1 MVTTAGVKSCL
12 ETGIVESDYAYD
24 GARLMPKTKRKHR
37 PGSLVRVVILAAG
50 ALTLLFTVLLQ
61 GHNVSTLNPKG
72 WVAHEQMGMIL
83 FSTVVLL
90 AVALPS
96 VGLLYFFAWK
106 YRESNTK
113 ANHDAEMQSGKR
125 FVVAVWVIPT
135 VFMAVLSVA
144 MWTSTHRLVPQ
155 QTIAAKAKPL
165 TVEVVA
171 LRWKWLFIY
180 PEQKIATVNFL
191 QVPANTPVTL
201 ELTADDAPM
210 SAFWIPNLGGMLYAM
225 TGHVNKLNLLAQTPG
240 DYRGSTA
247 EINGAGFAGMKFTAR
262 VSSKEDFDLWAQS
275 AKWYPEVLDEAE
287 YQRLLGPSE
296 SNPPAFYSD
305 YEAGLY
311 GKVLMKYSGS
321 HSHGGH
327 E

>member
-1 MVTTAGVKSCL
+1 
-12 ETGIVESDYAYD
+12 
-24 GARLMPKTKRKHR
+24 MPKTKRKHR
-37 PGSLVRVVILAAG
+37 PGSLARVMILAAG
-50 ALTLLFTVLLQ
+50 ALTLLFTVLMQ

-72 WVAHEQMGMIL
+72 LIAHEQMGLII
-83 FSTVVLL
+83 FSAGLLL

-96 VGLLYFFAWK
+96 VGLLYFIAWK

-113 ANHDAEMQSGKR
+113 ATHDPEMRSGKR
-125 FVVAVWVIPT
+125 FVVAAWVIPAA
-135 VFMAVLSVA
+135 FMTVLSVV
-144 MWTSTHRLVPQ
+144 MWTSTHRWVPQ
-155 QTIAAKAKPL
+155 HAIAAEAKPL

-225 TGHVNKLNLLAQTPG
+225 TGHVNKLNLLAQTQG

-275 AKWYPEVLDEAE
+275 VKWYPEVLDEAE
-287 YQRLLGPSE
+287 YERLLKPSE
-296 SNPPAFYSD
+296 SNPATFYSG

-311 GKVLMKYSGS
+311 GKVLAKYSGS
-321 HSHGGH
+321 HGQHEHGGH